1 MATVEE
7 LTQAQRRVGQTAE
20 LNAAKPVADK
30 TVPGGLSQ
38 PQTVTPMQAPALQQ
52 TTPQADATPATTAAP
67 VAAQAPAAEQNP
79 VTSQNSAQAQAIEQ
93 MYAAQ
98 REAQLRQLEASYNQS
113 LSDAQAAQAKIDP
126 LYQGKANDLAV
137 QYERNRRNYN
147 QQAVGNGINTG
158 TASQAALAMNSNYQ
172 RDYGALRT
180 AQANAQAEADR
191 GMANLQ
197 AQYQNA
203 VSNAIA
209 QNDYQK
215 ASALYQEYNNQ
226 YTRDSQQAAL
236 LAQYGD
242 FSGWEKLIG
251 KEQADNM
258 AAVWRIQNPDLA
270 YQLGQMSANE
280 YFRVKGQYPVG
291 YNPAAGGG
299 YGGYSWPGGYTPG
312 GTDTSLTGGGDD
324 DETADKVTDD
334 GEKPLPRRSAA
345 DAASIAE
352 NGRGRNGISGVDPR
366 QFQMDADAAYQ
377 AMGGRMNLQGA
388 ARYADDLEKIYGPE
402 YAASVYD
409 KAVQM
414 ANSTK
419 ARAEKTAQREQEKGM
434 NRTDYYSSG
443 AFGLTRARAENRN
456 EERRRKEAEEERLR
470 EQYQQALREQYND

>member
-7 LTQAQRRVGQTAE
+7 LTQAQRRAEQAAE

-30 TVPGGLSQ
+30 TVPGNLT
-38 PQTVTPMQAPALQQ
+38 QTQSVTPMQAPALQQ
-52 TTPQADATPATTAAP
+52 ATPQADAAPATTAAP
-67 VAAQAPAAEQNP
+67 VAAQATAAEQNP
-79 VTSQNSAQAQAIEQ
+79 VTNQNSPQAQAIEQ

-98 REAQLRQLEASYNQS
+98 REAQLKQLEASYNQS

-215 ASALYQEYNNQ
+215 ASALYKEYNNQ

-291 YNPAAGGG
+291 YNAGGG
-299 YGGYSWPGGYTPG
+299 YGGYDGYSPYR
-312 GTDTSLTGGGDD
+312 SPGDD
-324 DETADKVTDD
+324 GAEGDEPTKSGT
-334 GEKPLPRRSAA
+334 GNPRAA

-377 AMGGRMNLQGA
+377 AMGGRNNLQGA

-402 YAASVYD
+402 YAARVYD

-443 AFGLTRARAENRN
+443 AFGLTRAWAENRN

-470 EQYQQALREQYND
+470 LQYQQALREQYND

>member
-7 LTQAQRRVGQTAE
+7 LTQAQRRAEQAAE

-30 TVPGGLSQ
+30 TVPGGFSQ
-38 PQTVTPMQAPALQQ
+38 PQTVTQIQAPALQQ
-52 TTPQADATPATTAAP
+52 ATPQAEAAPAAATAPAAAPTAAQTPAAA
-67 VAAQAPAAEQNP
+67 AAPAAEQNP
-79 VTSQNSAQAQAIEQ
+79 VTNQNSPQAQAIEQ

-98 REAQLRQLEASYNQS
+98 REAQLKQLEASYNQS

-215 ASALYQEYNNQ
+215 ASALYKEYNNQ

-291 YNPAAGGG
+291 YNAGGG
-299 YGGYSWPGGYTPG
+299 YGGYDGYSPYY
-312 GTDTSLTGGGDD
+312 SPGDD
-324 DETADKVTDD
+324 GKEGDEPTKSGSGNPRASDAASVAENGLGRD
-334 GEKPLPRRSAA
+334 GINNYSARQLQA
-345 DAASIAE
+345 DAA
-352 NGRGRNGISGVDPR
+352 
-366 QFQMDADAAYQ
+366 AAYQ
-377 AMGGRMNLQGA
+377 AMGGTRNLQAA
-388 ARYADDLEKIYGPE
+388 ARYADDLEKTYGPA
-402 YAASVYD
+402 YAASAYD
-409 KAVQM
+409 KAVEM
-414 ANSTK
+414 YDANRSQNE
-419 ARAEKTAQREQEKGM
+419 RRAQREQEKGM
-434 NRTDYYSSG
+434 ARTDYYNSG
-443 AFGLTRARAENRN
+443 TFGPLGNSYQARELE
-456 EERRRKEAEEERLR
+456 EERRRQRAG
-470 EQYQQALREQYND
+470 NN

>member
-7 LTQAQRRVGQTAE
+7 LTQAQKRIGQVAE
-20 LNAAKPVADK
+20 LNAAKPADEK
-30 TVPGGLSQ
+30 TVPGGFSQ
-38 PQTVTPMQAPALQQ
+38 PQTVTQMQAPALQQ
-52 TTPQADATPATTAAP
+52 ATPQAEAAPAAATAPAAAPTAAQTPAAA
-67 VAAQAPAAEQNP
+67 AAPAAEQNP

-98 REAQLRQLEASYNQS
+98 REAQLKQLEASYNQS

-215 ASALYQEYNNQ
+215 ASALYKEYNNQ

-251 KEQADNM
+251 KEQAENM

-280 YFRVKGQYPVG
+280 YYRVTGRFPVG
-291 YNPAAGGG
+291 YDAGGG
-299 YGGYSWPGGYTPG
+299 YGGYDGYSPYY
-312 GTDTSLTGGGDD
+312 SPGDD
-324 DETADKVTDD
+324 GKEGDD
-334 GEKPLPRRSAA
+334 PTKSGTGNPRAA

-377 AMGGRMNLQGA
+377 AMGGRNNLQGA

-443 AFGLTRARAENRN
+443 AFGLTRAWAENRN

-470 EQYQQALREQYND
+470 LQYQQALREQYND

>member
-7 LTQAQRRVGQTAE
+7 LTQAQKRIGQVAE
-20 LNAAKPVADK
+20 LNAAKPADEK

-98 REAQLRQLEASYNQS
+98 REAQLKQLEASYNQS

-137 QYERNRRNYN
+137 QYERNRRNFN
-147 QQAVGNGINTG
+147 QQAAGNGINTG

-191 GMANLQ
+191 SMASLQ

-291 YNPAAGGG
+291 YNAGGG
-299 YGGYSWPGGYTPG
+299 YSGYGGYTPG

-345 DAASIAE
+345 DAASVAE
-352 NGRGRNGISGVDPR
+352 NGRGRNGISGIDPR
-366 QFQMDADAAYQ
+366 QLEADANAAYQ
-377 AMGGRMNLQGA
+377 AMNGRRNLNAA
-388 ARYADDLEKIYGPE
+388 ARYADDLEKTSGSA

-409 KAVQM
+409 RAVEM
-414 ANSTK
+414 DNLR
-419 ARAEKTAQREQEKGM
+419 RAEENARQARIAEINHILSSTPILTARRVRELQEELS
-434 NRTDYYSSG
+434 RLQSG
-443 AFGLTRARAENRN
+443 GN
-456 EERRRKEAEEERLR
+456 
-470 EQYQQALREQYND
+470 